1 MYHTVSENVHKV
13 PTIARNLFLLVAT
26 TATRA
31 EVNMTS
37 NKLQS
42 NIRKANSA
50 DISLGIIKWPRRR
63 SYRKLVIFIFN
74 SRDHQAL
81 YRNNNCGNVS
91 VIWLRAYLRRQRDTL
106 FIYLRDM
113 KYIISAPPLYIFLK
127 PSPVSCN
134 GNHRSISRKYIN
146 VRH

>member
-50 DISLGIIKWPRRR
+50 DISLGIIK
-63 SYRKLVIFIFN
+63 
-74 SRDHQAL
+74 
-81 YRNNNCGNVS
+81 
-91 VIWLRAYLRRQRDTL
+91 
-106 FIYLRDM
+106 
-113 KYIISAPPLYIFLK
+113 
-127 PSPVSCN
+127 
-134 GNHRSISRKYIN
+134 
-146 VRH
+146 